1 MLEDQ
6 DSEFILGIFLMEA
19 WDTVAAVEE
28 GVRRL
33 AAGEAVSSGVLDPLV
48 IVAHRLKGAAALHG
62 YPVVSAVALV
72 LEEMIEKLPASP
84 DGERSRR
91 VEVLADVVATV
102 KRMLELIGD
111 DGREDVEAVVRLR
124 ARHPELFAPPAP
136 PGPSRE
142 PVRLAEPGPAAT
154 LDAFPTSPPSL
165 PPPSLPPSSIGDSV
179 SADEHG
185 PAGGGA
191 ASSDPAALSPSAA
204 APHLWASAAPVEEAV
219 AEGLLRELERFFAEH
234 AESVPY
240 FAPEAAE
247 HLDVMT
253 RSLLVLEQSD
263 LRARGSTWA
272 LPVVVLTSRA
282 GAKHV
287 NLARRLGIEHFV
299 TKPVDEAAFVRLI
312 ESLKAR
318 AAGFNATEATS

>member
-33 AAGEAVSSGVLDPLV
+33 AAGEPVSSGVLDSLV

-72 LEEMIEKLPASP
+72 LEEMIEKLPATP

-124 ARHPELFAPPAP
+124 ARHPELFAPSAP
-136 PGPSRE
+136 PEPSRE

-154 LDAFPTSPPSL
+154 LDTFPTSPPLL

-179 SADEHG
+179 SADGHG

-204 APHLWASAAPVEEAV
+204 APHPWASAAPVEEAV
-219 AEGLLRELERFFAEH
+219 AEGLLREL
-234 AESVPY
+234 
-240 FAPEAAE
+240 
-247 HLDVMT
+247 
-253 RSLLVLEQSD
+253 
-263 LRARGSTWA
+263 
-272 LPVVVLTSRA
+272 
-282 GAKHV
+282 
-287 NLARRLGIEHFV
+287 
-299 TKPVDEAAFVRLI
+299 
-312 ESLKAR
+312 